1 MLSRIGVIK
10 CLAKV
15 VTLDA
20 KMKILA
26 PFVIA
31 VKNAMMDVR
40 FVILVN
46 ADVNLARLFAQLV
59 HRL

>member
-31 VKNAMMDVR
+31 AKDAMMDVR
-40 FVILVN
+40 FVILAN
-46 ADVNLARLFAQLV
+46 AGVNLARLFA
-59 HRL
+59 